1 MAELRRVGKIGVYG
15 VKTRALQR
23 RISFEAYGLTFK
35 VANVY
40 KYLGSRANVTPD
52 INDIQ
57 SKVFFEIPDRAYDI
71 EPLPIPVG
79 MEPLQEM
86 KTDFSRFGLISPLQD
101 ETRFRFHID
110 DFDPLGREM
119 IIGDVFELPFY
130 AKNGDAFWEVT
141 DVDLRSEAE
150 KFIAIVTATPL
161 SASRATREIP
171 VNRDNG
177 DLMDIIGD
185 GMHDALSD
193 QVPAEG
199 IYAEPPAKEDV
210 DYRNPTQ
217 ASFLDDPNKQF

>member
-1 MAELRRVGKIGVYG
+1 MAVLRRVGKIGVYG

-40 KYLGSRANVTPD
+40 KYLGSRESVIPD

-57 SKVFFEIPDRAYDI
+57 SKIFFEIPDRAYDTCPI
-71 EPLPIPVG
+71 PIPVG
-79 MEPLQEM
+79 MEHLQEV

-101 ETRFRFHID
+101 ETIFRFHID
-110 DFDPLGREM
+110 DFQPLCREM

-130 AKNGDAFWEVT
+130 TKNGDAFWEVT

-150 KFIAIVTATPL
+150 KFIAIITASPL

-177 DLMDIIGD
+177 DLMDIIGV
-185 GMHDALSD
+185 GMQEEFSE

-199 IYAEPPAKEDV
+199 IYTSPPEPENV
-210 DYRNPTQ
+210 DYRNPVQ

>member
-1 MAELRRVGKIGVYG
+1 MALLRRVGKIGVYG
-15 VKTRALQR
+15 TKTRKLQR

-40 KYLGSRANVTPD
+40 KYLGSRANVTPN

-57 SKVFFEIPDRAYDI
+57 SKVFFEIPDRAYAI

-130 AKNGDAFWEVT
+130 KKNGDAFWEVT

-177 DLMDIIGD
+177 DLMDVIGT
-185 GMHDALSD
+185 GMQTEFSE

-210 DYRNPTQ
+210 DYRNPSQ

>member
-1 MAELRRVGKIGVYG
+1 MVDLRRVGKIGVYG
-15 VKTRALQR
+15 TKTRKLQR
-23 RISFEAYGLTFK
+23 TISFEAYGLTFK

-40 KYLGSRANVTPD
+40 KYLGSRANVTPN

-57 SKVFFEIPDRAYDI
+57 SKVFFEIPDRAYDV
-71 EPLPIPVG
+71 EPIPIPVG

-110 DFDPLGREM
+110 DFKPLAREM

-150 KFIAIVTATPL
+150 KFIAIITATPL

-177 DLMDIIGD
+177 DLMDIIGE

-210 DYRNPTQ
+210 DYRNTAQ
-217 ASFLDDPNKQF
+217 ASFLDDPTKQF